1 MIWLFAFSSII
12 GNYYYGETNVRYI
25 KDSKLGVFIY
35 RLAVAAMVMVGAVV
49 SLDFAWSFADI
60 TMALLTLCNL
70 VAIVL
75 LSRQA
80 VFLLQ
85 DYRKQKKEGVKDDA
99 FGCLV
104 GVVVK
109 FMLEYTKHQFV
120 RDKLSL
126 RNIAVGS
133 AAQFGAACD
142 MVAKDLARRNVMQMV
157 AVYEFFALGPLT
169 AAGCPEN
176 YKIQHCRLSMVFA
189 TRNAWLT
196 GTVAW
201 SE

>member
-1 MIWLFAFSSII
+1 MSCSRL
-12 GNYYYGETNVRYI
+12 V
-25 KDSKLGVFIY
+25 
-35 RLAVAAMVMVGAVV
+35 RLAGARSPRGSSVARNFERAVGHDLSLTSTIERMRVAMGYPPCGLPVLIMGA
-49 SLDFAWSFADI
+49 SG
-60 TMALLTLCNL
+60 TGKTYL
-70 VAIVL
+70 VKL
-75 LSRQA
+75 
-80 VFLLQ
+80 
-85 DYRKQKKEGVKDDA
+85 
-99 FGCLV
+99 
-104 GVVVK
+104 
-109 FMLEYTKHQFV
+109 MLEYTKHQFV

-142 MVAKDLARRNVMQMV
+142 MIAKDLARRNVMQMV